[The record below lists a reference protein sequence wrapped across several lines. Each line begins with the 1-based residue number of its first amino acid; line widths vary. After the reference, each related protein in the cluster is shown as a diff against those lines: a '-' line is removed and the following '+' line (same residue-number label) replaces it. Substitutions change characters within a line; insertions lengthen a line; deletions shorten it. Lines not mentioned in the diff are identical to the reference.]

1 MKDSIVIE
9 KILASKPIFINE
21 HKIDCKIAIP
31 KDHITEG
38 DNQQKN
44 QKIKSNLTFQ
54 RFKKNLNF
62 FLTKK
67 ILCVSLCF

>member
-31 KDHITEG
+31 KDHITDG
-38 DNQQKN
+38 VNQQKN
-44 QKIKSNLTFQ
+44 QKIKSNLNFNYFFFHEKKK
-54 RFKKNLNF
+54 RKMGFYFK
-62 FLTKK
+62 
-67 ILCVSLCF
+67 II